1 MSKHEDIIEH
11 ILSLNVGTK
20 ISVRSIANELC
31 VSDGTAYKAIKK
43 CDKMGIVTTI
53 SRIGTVRTEKAEKKS
68 IEALTFGE
76 IVNIINGT
84 ILGGKDG
91 VYKTLNKFV
100 IGAMTIEGMK
110 KYIAPGDL
118 LIVGNREEAQN
129 LALQNECGVLITGGF
144 GCSDEIK
151 KLAKEKCLPVIS
163 SSFDTFTVATMINK
177 VMSENIIKKDI
188 LFVED
193 IMESLTQTLYTT
205 DKLSKLKL
213 ILEETGLKS
222 YPVIDPK
229 LKLQGIIS
237 TKHAM
242 DNSGDCVTKYMSKD
256 FKIVTA
262 KTTVAYAAH
271 IMDWEGIEICPVLD
285 GKRLIGIITR
295 QSVLK
300 ALQQVA
306 RQTQVN
312 EVLDDLIMKNLIV
325 ESSTVDEI
333 IFRGKIIP
341 QMLDPIGTASWSSLN
356 MLFSTIGIIA
366 LRQKNNIDVSIDSVI
381 TYFMKPVQIDNEI
394 HVLSKIIDMGR
405 SFCKVEVTMF
415 DFKNEIIGK
424 SFMSAKIL
432 RK

>member
-11 ILSLNVGTK
+11 ILSLNVGTR
-20 ISVRSIANELC
+20 ISVRGIANELC
-31 VSDGTAYKAIKK
+31 VSDGTAYKAIKD
-43 CDKMGIVTTI
+43 CDELGIVTTI
-53 SRIGTVRTEKAEKKS
+53 PRIGTIRTEKSEKKS
-68 IEALTFGE
+68 IEAITFGE
-76 IVNIINGT
+76 IVNIVNGT

-91 VYKTLNKFV
+91 IYKTLNKFV
-100 IGAMTIEGMK
+100 IGAMTIDGMK
-110 KYIAPGDL
+110 KYMAPGDL

-144 GCSDEIK
+144 NCSDEIK
-151 KLAKEKCLPVIS
+151 KLAKDKCLPVIS

-177 VMSENIIKKDI
+177 VISENIIKKDI

-193 IMESLTQTLYTT
+193 IMETLVETLYTT
-205 DKLSKLKL
+205 DKVSKLKL

-222 YPVIDPK
+222 YPVLDQK
-229 LKLQGIIS
+229 LKLEGIIS
-237 TKHAM
+237 TKHCM
-242 DNSGDCVTKYMSKD
+242 DESNECVTKYMSKD
-256 FKIVTA
+256 FKIVTP

-271 IMDWEGIEICPVLD
+271 IMGWEGIEICPVLD
-285 GKRLIGIITR
+285 GKILIGIITR

-312 EVLDDLIMKNLIV
+312 EVLDDLIMKNFVI
-325 ESSTVDEI
+325 ESSNDHEI
-333 IFRGKIIP
+333 VFSGRIIP

-356 MLFSTIGIIA
+356 MLFSTMGIMVI
-366 LRQKNNIDVSIDSVI
+366 RQKNNIDLSLDSVI

-394 HVLSKIIDMGR
+394 HAISKIIDIGR
-405 SFCKVEVTMF
+405 NFCKVEVTIY
-415 DFKNEIIGK
+415 DIKNEIIGK
-424 SFMSAKIL
+424 SLMSAKIL